1 MVSSRGRAPSLLG
14 TVPSL
19 AGWPRRLAALLCLT
33 LAVLSA
39 LTSLHSPSSAQ
50 SEARIQVVLTTHSLP
65 AGTVLTRADLKL
77 VQWPASWVPPDAL
90 ASTDAA
96 LGRPIG
102 AAMSAREPLT
112 AKRMLDGSITGS
124 LKPRQVALSITLP
137 DVGQAAILSAGA
149 MIDLWAAND
158 APVIADGKPVSGG
171 ALGREIATAVRV
183 LVVVPP
189 SERAS
194 ATGLTVV
201 LAVDRT
207 AASRLANQPSGTLLA
222 TLRPDS

>member
-14 TVPSL
+14 TVPSF

-39 LTSLHSPSSAQ
+39 LTSLHSRSSAQ
-50 SEARIQVVLTTHSLP
+50 SEARIQVVLTTRSLP

-90 ASTDAA
+90 ASTGAA
-96 LGRPIG
+96 LGHPIG

-124 LKPRQVALSITLP
+124 LKPRQVALTVTLP

-158 APVIADGKPVSGG
+158 AGVVADGKPVRDS
-171 ALGREIATAVRV
+171 APGREIATAVRV
-183 LVVVPP
+183 LVVLPP
-189 SERAS
+189 SERVS

-222 TLRPDS
+222 TLRADS